1 MATVTRFFS
10 EFKDRKGESWRVEF
24 CDKDFTGVA
33 AEIKLGAEAFGINW
47 AGNANEPHQPIV
59 TSSAEFYLIIESQA
73 QYNWLLEMPNAA
85 PDRFTVAVKYLSG
98 VSYNLRWA
106 GVIMVD
112 GVSIEDIYYPQQ
124 VTLQANDDL
133 SRLQDVLYKTSETVE
148 YTGTAFI
155 HEHLRNC
162 LLKLR
167 TAHHWED
174 SDVLLRIVPY
184 LRPAADTG
192 DGVQLTKLKHEF
204 LHNSNSDGVKQYLSV
219 WQVLEEIALLYGA
232 RIYLESGKF
241 DFQPLAAFTRDV
253 ESKKLLGV
261 EHYTKGGTIYSGV
274 DIINHSDFSTDI
286 ERLRGWQTS
295 FLPRLKTVERN
306 YNSGGT
312 LYAGWVWQYPEIP
325 IPSTGTGAWLAH
337 SWTGAQSGQITLM
350 APTSGAALILAD
362 RTPRFGLIY
371 HADSVTGTPAL
382 TGNDKAI
389 RYRVEIKI
397 KFEGII
403 TGTDYYVTRTA
414 THDTVNTTP
423 VLLTDGTLAEVSG
436 VTYSAATYSTTST
449 DTCDFITTGVDGT
462 LQYLID
468 EYLEVNLPVTNQI
481 SVISIG
487 VAAYAIDSA
496 GVDDNTIHAAV
507 DYQTC
512 NGLSLF
518 YEHGE
523 IVGADKYRYFASAAA
538 GREVLTLP
546 DAILGDATSPTAV
559 NWLEFGSGATTY
571 WETLDDTTEQ
581 RVHQHVVREI
591 LAYRAQAMEV
601 RSGTLR
607 PLALNN
613 FGGRFPFGTS
623 LVIDNTI
630 TPPAYDKLIYV
641 PLSMEWA
648 AARAEYTVEA
658 GLFRRAV
665 ADIAEEDEDIPILG
679 MPPPVDGGAVE
690 IPTLPQQLSSGS
702 QQNFKNTIAAVLRQS
717 MRKAERTKLDYIT
730 NTAAVNLDTAVTVI
744 NRIVGDYTADA
755 GSLQAI
761 TPIGATTPPRINIYK
776 ANADAV
782 TQATVKVTI
791 AANTALGTS
800 YTFTLP
806 DTLPATGAE
815 VLQIGSDGTVKSFTD
830 GNHGEVLTTNGAG
843 VLSWAAASGGGG
855 SSDGWH
861 GSETLIKVMPSEFIM
876 NDDYSR
882 APTTVEDDVSNTL
895 GVTAPA
901 NSTEFYAFV
910 AIPSGYKATHVQAY
924 ASVSTS
930 SAVTA
935 YSFNHTTGAIVS
947 KGTGDFNSVLD
958 ITDITSAAAT
968 SVSIKLAPASG
979 STLIYG
985 ADITI
990 VAV

>member
-1 MATVTRFFS
+1 MATVTRFYS
-10 EFKDRKGESWRVEF
+10 EFKDRKGLNWRVEF
-24 CDKDFTGVA
+24 CDKDYTGT
-33 AEIKLGAEAFGINW
+33 EYELKLGAEAFTINW

-59 TSSAEFYLIIESQA
+59 TSSAEFYLIIETA
-73 QYNWLLEMPNAA
+73 AAYDWLLEMPNAA

-98 VSYNLRWA
+98 VSYELRWA
-106 GVIMVD
+106 GVVMID
-112 GVSIEDIYYPQQ
+112 GVSIEDIYLPQQ

-148 YTGTAFI
+148 YSGTAFI

-162 LLKLR
+162 FLKLR

-192 DGVQLTKLKHEF
+192 DGVQLTKLRHEF
-204 LHNSNSDGVKQYLSV
+204 LHNANSDGVKQYLSA

-232 RIYLESGKF
+232 RIFLDGGKF
-241 DFQPLAAFTRDV
+241 DFQPLAAFTRDA

-261 EHYTKGGTIYSGV
+261 EHYTKGGTIFSGV
-274 DIINHSDFSTDI
+274 DITNYSDFDTEI
-286 ERLRGWQTS
+286 ERLRGWRTD
-295 FLPRLKTVERN
+295 FLPRLKTVERT

-312 LYAGWVWQYPEIP
+312 QLAGWVWQYPEIP

-350 APTSGAALILAD
+350 TPNSGAAYILTD

-371 HADSVTGTPAL
+371 HVDSDTGTPAL

-389 RYRVEIKI
+389 RYRVEVKI
-397 KFEGII
+397 KFEGIGG
-403 TGTDYYVTRTA
+403 GTNYYVQRTA
-414 THDTVNTTP
+414 THDTTNTAP
-423 VLLTDGTLAEVSG
+423 VLLADGTLAEVSG
-436 VTYSAATYSTTST
+436 VTYSAATYTTTST
-449 DTCDFITTGVDGT
+449 DTCDFITTAVDGT

-468 EYLEVNLPVTNQI
+468 EYLEVNLPVTNQM
-481 SVISIG
+481 SVVSIG

-496 GVDDNTIHAAV
+496 GVDDNTIHADV
-507 DYQTC
+507 DYQTT
-512 NGLSLF
+512 NGLTLF
-518 YEHGE
+518 YDHGE
-523 IVGADKYRYFASAAA
+523 IVGADKYRYYASAAA

-546 DAILGDATSPTAV
+546 TAILGDATSETAV
-559 NWLEFGSGATTY
+559 NYLEFGSGATTY

-607 PLALNN
+607 PIVLNN
-613 FGGRFPFGTS
+613 FGGKFYFGTS

-641 PLSMEWA
+641 PLSMDWA
-648 AARAEYTVEA
+648 AARAEYTVQA

-665 ADIAEEDEDIPILG
+665 ADIDEEDEDIPVLG
-679 MPPPVDGGAVE
+679 APPPEDGGAVE
-690 IPTLPQQLSSGS
+690 MSTLPQQLNTGS
-702 QQNFKNTIAAVLRQS
+702 QQNFNNTIGAVLRQS
-717 MRKAERTKLDYIT
+717 MRQAERTKLGYIT
-730 NTAAVNLDTAVTVI
+730 NTAAVNLDTAITVL

-755 GSLQAI
+755 GSLKAI
-761 TPIGATTPPRINIYK
+761 TPIGATTPPRIDIYK
-776 ANADAV
+776 ANDDTV

-791 AANTALGTS
+791 AVSTALGSS

-806 DTLPATGAE
+806 KTLPTTGSELLA
-815 VLQIGSDGTVKSFTD
+815 IGTSGTVKKVTD
-830 GNHGEVLTTNGAG
+830 GSSGEFLTTNGAG
-843 VLSWAAASGGGG
+843 VLSWAAASGGS

-861 GSETLIKVMPSEFIM
+861 GSTTLLKVMPTEFFM
-876 NDDYSR
+876 NDDYTR
-882 APTTVEDDVSNTL
+882 APLAVEDDTTDYL
-895 GVTAPA
+895 GIRCPA
-901 NSTEFYAFV
+901 NSVELYAFV
-910 AIPSGYKATHVQAY
+910 AIPTGYKATDVQVY
-924 ASVSTS
+924 ASASTS

-935 YSFNHTTGAIVS
+935 YSFNHTSGAIVS
-947 KGTGDFNSVLD
+947 KGSGDFNSAID
-958 ITDITSAAAT
+958 ITDVTSGSTT
-968 SVSIKLAPASG
+968 SVAIKLAPASNL
-979 STLIYG
+979 TVIYG
-985 ADITI
+985 ADITLA
-990 VAV
+990 AV